1 MGCDGGMKN
10 EIIIT
15 ATSVSRRNMTKKKAL
30 AYDLAEAW
38 MLFWTFFIP
47 IAMLINRYPQGKSLI
62 YKGYLFIILIFA
74 MTIIRRYMS
83 GSFKYLLANFI
94 LILFTYLISFTFIE
108 KVFFCLPLIICFFIS
123 LRKRIKEEI
132 NFFSILTLIWM
143 EMLIL
148 VYYFIAFALSLT
160 SMMNLINFASINVAI
175 SCLIYLFIS
184 RFSKLLEWEGKFI
197 KDYVVILYK
206 IRTAC
211 IAFISG
217 IILFLLLLAWKG
229 GLYKLLD
236 MLTREI
242 INLICRIGSFKASN
256 NNNNKPLIKEQVIHK
271 SKIVYKTYIIKNDI
285 LLAILNILTGILLV
299 VGALISIY
307 LIIKLF
313 IGIWEFILE
322 LTNKKPKKTEKKES
336 VFSLEE
342 LKSSINNKAQK
353 FKHKID
359 LPFNMS
365 NQMKIRRLYFKLV
378 EGYKSK
384 GLQDIISNTPVEIE
398 ANIKEIANKNINEAT
413 VIYEKARYSEGVCSK
428 EEVDRMKGFIK

>member
-30 AYDLAEAW
+30 AYDLAEDW
-38 MLFWTFFIP
+38 MIFWTFFIP
-47 IAMLINRYPQGKSLI
+47 IAMLINRYPQGKALI
-62 YKGYLFIILIFA
+62 YKEYIFIILIFA
-74 MTIIRRYMS
+74 MTLIRRYMR

-94 LILFTYLISFTFIE
+94 LILLTYLISFTFIE
-108 KVFFCLPLIICFFIS
+108 KVFFCVPLIICFFFS
-123 LRKRIKEEI
+123 LSKRIKNEI
-132 NFFSILTLIWM
+132 SFFSISTLLWM
-143 EMLIL
+143 EM
-148 VYYFIAFALSLT
+148 VMFVSYFVAFVLRLT
-160 SMMNLINFASINVAI
+160 SMMNLIDFASINVAI

-236 MLTREI
+236 MSTREI
-242 INLICRIGSFKASN
+242 INFVYGIGSFKASDD
-256 NNNNKPLIKEQVIHK
+256 NKPLIKEQVILKH
-271 SKIVYKTYIIKNDI
+271 KIVYKTYIIKNDI
-285 LLAILNILTGILLV
+285 LLAIFNILTDIALV
-299 VGALISIY
+299 LGAIVSIY
-307 LIIKLF
+307 FIIQLF
-313 IGIWEFILE
+313 IGIREFILG
-322 LTNKKPKKTEKKES
+322 LTNKKPKKTVKKES

-342 LKSSINNKAQK
+342 LKSNINDKAQK
-353 FKHKID
+353 LKHKID

-365 NQMKIRRLYFKLV
+365 NQRKIRRLYFKLV
-378 EGYKSK
+378 EAYKSK
-384 GLQDIISNTPVEIE
+384 GLQDINSNTPVEIE

-413 VIYEKARYSEGVCSK
+413 LIYEKARYSEGVCSK